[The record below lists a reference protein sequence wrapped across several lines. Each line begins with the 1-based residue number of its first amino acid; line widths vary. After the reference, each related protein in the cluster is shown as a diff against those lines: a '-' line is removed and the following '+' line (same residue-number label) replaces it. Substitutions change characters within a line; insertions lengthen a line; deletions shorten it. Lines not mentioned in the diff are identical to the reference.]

1 MYIAITGRERQL
13 ALAELEALFDSTLIT
28 PFSNHAALIDDD
40 SAPKLFRQIGSS
52 IKLAKVIDIVDA
64 KSFNVDQWLNQHATD
79 SIELTSNRKMNLGIS
94 CYGAD
99 ELHKSLFKGLNRVL
113 SSAGK
118 NVRTVNPKHSAR
130 MSSAQVFH
138 NKLDMPRNLEFICVK
153 NGDKIALATTTNIQN
168 ITAYRVR
175 DRNRP
180 KRDAVVGMLPP
191 KLAQTLINLSGISHN
206 PDGKTLLDPF
216 CGTGVM
222 LIEAGLMG
230 FSLLGSDIDQR
241 MIDYTEANLQWVD
254 DEKDL
259 PTWQLE
265 RGDARKQQ
273 WSQPINTVVSEIY
286 LGDPLD
292 KTPNPTQHARLKS
305 EARDLIT
312 DFLENLHPQLQAGA
326 QVVLATPAW
335 RKNQEF
341 EPAITLDDL
350 ESLGY
355 TSTEFQHVDK
365 TELTYARPDQFVGRK
380 ILVLKRK

>member
-13 ALAELEALFDSTLIT
+13 ALAELEALFDSSLIT
-28 PFSNHAALIDDD
+28 PFSKHAALIDAD

-64 KSFNVDQWLNQHATD
+64 NGFNVDQWLDQNATN

-99 ELHKSLFKGLNRVL
+99 ELHRPLFKGLNRVL
-113 SSAGK
+113 SAADK
-118 NVRTVNPKHSAR
+118 NVRTINPKHKAR

-138 NKLDMPRNLEFICVK
+138 NKLDMPRNLEFVCIK
-153 NGDKIALATTTNIQN
+153 NGSKLALATTTNVQN

-191 KLAQTLINLSGISHN
+191 KLAQTLVNLSGVSSTAV
-206 PDGKTLLDPF
+206 GKTLLDPF
-216 CGTGVM
+216 CGTGVT

-230 FSLLGSDIDQR
+230 FTLLGSDIEQR
-241 MIDYTEANLQWVD
+241 MIDYTEENLKWVD
-254 DEKDL
+254 SEKNL
-259 PTWQLE
+259 PSWQLE
-265 RGDARKQQ
+265 RGDAQKLQWPKQVD
-273 WSQPINTVVSEIY
+273 TVVSEIY

-292 KTPNPTQHARLKS
+292 ETPSAVQRSRLES
-305 EARDLIT
+305 EARDLIIN
-312 DFLENLHPQLQAGA
+312 FLENLHSQLESGTP
-326 QVVLATPAW
+326 VVLATPAW
-335 RKNQEF
+335 RKKQQF

-350 ESLGY
+350 ERLGY
-355 TSTEFQHVDK
+355 NRIDFQHVDT
-365 TELTYARPDQFVGRK
+365 TELIYARPNQYVGRK
-380 ILVLKRK
+380 IFVMKRV